1 MCQGTILWESHA
13 STAVEV
19 LKERAV
25 FLSVIRT
32 HSGWDLDEDS
42 ARLIFTEIVGN
53 AIRHAQ
59 DPTRARLVCN
69 GSVVELCVTDSGS
82 GFRTIPSP
90 PSPTSQGG
98 RGLFLVSAYAD
109 AVHFNRGNDR
119 FSITARLPRNHR
131 PQPSQGS
138 FASP

>member
-1 MCQGTILWESHA
+1 MCQGAILWESHA
-13 STAVEV
+13 STAMEV
-19 LKERAV
+19 LKERAA

-32 HSGWDLDEDS
+32 HTGWDLDEDS

-59 DPTRARLVCN
+59 DPTRARLVCD

-82 GFRTIPSP
+82 GFRTVPKP
-90 PSPTSQGG
+90 PSPLSQGG

-109 AVHFNRGNDR
+109 ALHFNRRNDR
-119 FSITARLPRNHR
+119 FSITARLPRSHR
-131 PQPSQGS
+131 PQANQGS
-138 FASP
+138 FASA

>member
-1 MCQGTILWESHA
+1 MCQGTVLWESRA

-19 LKERAV
+19 FKERAA

-42 ARLIFTEIVGN
+42 ARLIYTEIVGN

-59 DPTRARLVCN
+59 DPTRAKLICD
-69 GSVVELCVTDSGS
+69 GSAVELCVTDSGS
-82 GFRTIPSP
+82 GFWTAPAP
-90 PSPTSQGG
+90 PSPSSQGG

-109 AVHFNRGNDR
+109 ALHFNRANDR
-119 FSITARLPRNHR
+119 FTITARLPRNHR
-131 PQPSQGS
+131 PRSRRGS
-138 FASP
+138 FASA